1 MTESSLEDPML
12 SYVAAMILAVIRLPG
27 LESDELPFRAA
38 QTATTVAFITVP
50 LGVLLLL
57 LARVFWHGRYLG
69 LVAGYKDYGVAH
81 PKRMGRFVGI
91 LVGVLGLYQIVFP
104 ITVRFWGQ
112 GAFVTYIFVIVG
124 IGLALLIGAGHFERG

>member
-1 MTESSLEDPML
+1 ML
-12 SYVAAMILAVIRLPG
+12 SCITAVILAVMRLPG

-50 LGVLLLL
+50 LGILLLL
-57 LARVFWHGRYLG
+57 LARVFWHGRHLG

-81 PKRMGRFVGI
+81 PKRMGRFVGM
-91 LVGVLGLYQIVFP
+91 LVGFLGLYQIIFP
-104 ITVRFWGQ
+104 ITVRLWEQ
-112 GAFVTYIFVIVG
+112 GAFVAYIFVIVG

>member
-1 MTESSLEDPML
+1 ML
-12 SYVAAMILAVIRLPG
+12 SSFTAMVLAAIRIPG

-38 QTATTVAFITVP
+38 ETAMTVAFITVP

-69 LVAGYKDYGVAH
+69 LVAGYKDYGVAD
-81 PKRMGRFVGI
+81 PRRMGRFVGM
-91 LVGVLGLYQIVFP
+91 LVGVLGVYQLIFP

-112 GAFVTYIFVIVG
+112 GAFVAFIFVIVG
-124 IGLALLIGAGHFERG
+124 IGLALLIGGGYFERG